1 MWMPKEAAMTTNW
14 KKRGQALCD
23 GKPTLTVKSSTKGC
37 PAVGHPV
44 PSGYRGTEY
53 APRNP
58 MHDTEPFPQE
68 EGRSDPIRG
77 QLKQRG
83 VK

>member
-1 MWMPKEAAMTTNW
+1 MTTDW
-14 KKRGQALCD
+14 KCRNPKMALCD
-23 GKPTLTVKSSTKGC
+23 GKPNLTVKSNAKGYG
-37 PAVGHPV
+37 PGVGQPV
-44 PSGYRGTEY
+44 KAGYRGTEY

-58 MHDTEPFPQE
+58 MHDSTPLEQE
-68 EGRSDPIRG
+68 ANRSDPIRS